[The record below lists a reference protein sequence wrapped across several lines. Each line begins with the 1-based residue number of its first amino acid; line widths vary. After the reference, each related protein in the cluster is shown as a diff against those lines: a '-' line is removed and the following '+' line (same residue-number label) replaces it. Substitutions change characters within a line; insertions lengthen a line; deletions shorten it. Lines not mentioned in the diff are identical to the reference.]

1 MCPSDNRGDHGG
13 SGPVRRT
20 EVKRRGSAKPRN
32 PGVPEI
38 EAAILA
44 LVTERGAG
52 KTICPSEAARRL
64 DPEHWRRLMTAV
76 RNAASGLARRGEI
89 EIRRKGKVIDPDH
102 LRGVI
107 RLALPSGTET

>member
-1 MCPSDNRGDHGG
+1 MCPSNHRGDHGG
-13 SGPVRRT
+13 ARPVRRA
-20 EVKRRGSAKPRN
+20 EVKRRGSPKPRT

-44 LVTERGAG
+44 LVTKRGAG

-64 DPEHWRRLMTAV
+64 DPEHWRRLMTPV
-76 RNAASGLARRGEI
+76 RNAAAALARRGVI
-89 EIRRKGKVIDPDH
+89 EIRRKGKVIDPDQ

-107 RLALPSGTET
+107 RLALPDGGET